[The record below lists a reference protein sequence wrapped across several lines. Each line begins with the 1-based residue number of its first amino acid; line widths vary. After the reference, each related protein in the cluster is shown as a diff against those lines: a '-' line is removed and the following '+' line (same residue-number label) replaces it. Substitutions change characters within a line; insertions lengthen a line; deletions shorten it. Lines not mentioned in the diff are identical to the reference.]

1 MTRQQIQEKFSAK
14 LREKLRLNYN
24 GAIPSAALFATH
36 FNLRL
41 TEDELSIS
49 QETARRWIRG
59 CCLPDAARQQTLAT
73 WLGLDLNEA
82 LCGLAASKDPM
93 HQSGNIPL
101 REVAELLELIS
112 PRQREAL
119 IDLLK
124 ESASPGFT

>member
-14 LREKLRLNYN
+14 LREKLRRNYN

-36 FNLRL
+36 FNLRI

-82 LCGLAASKDPM
+82 LCGLATSKDPM
-93 HQSGNIPL
+93 HQSGNTPL
-101 REVAELLELIS
+101 REVSELLELIS